1 MGVFLFLMVI
11 FQLYFFYFPDIKL
24 LPPFTL
30 IMKRNAPF
38 YWLFI
43 ALLLFKSF
51 TIFGQTQDTVHFTV
65 SMENPGNH
73 IFHVIMECK
82 VGPHET
88 STLKIPAWSPGYYQI
103 MDFADAV
110 TNFSVRDG
118 DGKNLEFKKKGKNG
132 WHVEK
137 GKATALKV
145 EYDVVTSREFV
156 GTSFVDQQ
164 HGYIIPASI
173 CLYLEDEIKRPAE
186 IAIKTY
192 RDWKN
197 VATGLDSIPGKN
209 FTYTAPD
216 FDILYDSPILI
227 GNLEELPAFEIR
239 GIPHRFIG
247 FKMGDFHKAQFMQDL
262 KKMIEQASGLIGD
275 IPYKHY
281 TFLAIGPGRGGIE
294 HLNST
299 AVSFNGADLGTQSG
313 KIRLLSFLTHE
324 YFHHYNVKRIRPIE
338 LGPFNYDRGSKT
350 NLLWVAEGLTVYY
363 EYPILNRAGL
373 MSEKEML
380 DAFRSLILQLETQP
394 GRLYQSLAQA
404 SAETWSDGP
413 SGRVN
418 DEFNK
423 TISYYI
429 KGPIVGLLLDFKIR
443 HETKNKKSLDD
454 VMRTLYQE
462 YYLKQ
467 KRGFTEMEFRKVC
480 EKIAGVSLE
489 EIFHYVYT
497 TKELDYVKYF
507 NYAGLDIDVAPKQV
521 PGGYLGIKTKL
532 QNDSL
537 LVTNVDWDSPAWR
550 AGVRRGNVIQEID
563 SEPATDKNI
572 EYIYANKK
580 SGEKVHLN
588 LVKNDTKI
596 AIPVVLGTKSER
608 SFAIKPISNPDKIQ
622 QMILKSWVK

>member
-1 MGVFLFLMVI
+1 
-11 FQLYFFYFPDIKL
+11 
-24 LPPFTL
+24 
-30 IMKRNAPF
+30 MKRNAPF

-43 ALLLFKSF
+43 TLLLFNSF
-51 TIFGQTQDTVHFTV
+51 IVFGQTQDPVRFLV
-65 SMENPGNH
+65 SMANPGNH
-73 IFHVIMECK
+73 TFHVTMECK

-88 STLKIPAWSPGYYQI
+88 SILKMPAWSPGYYQI
-103 MDFADAV
+103 MDFADGV
-110 TNFSVRDG
+110 TNFSVKDG

-137 GKATALKV
+137 GKANLLKV
-145 EYDVVTSREFV
+145 EYDIITSREFV
-156 GTSFVDQQ
+156 GTSFVDQE

-173 CLYLEDEIKRPAE
+173 CFYLQDEIKRPAE
-186 IAIKTY
+186 ITIEPY
-192 RDWKN
+192 PDWKN
-197 VATGLDSIPGKN
+197 VATGLDPVPGSA
-209 FTYTAPD
+209 FTYLAPD

-227 GNLEELPAFEIR
+227 GNLETLPAFEIK
-239 GIPHRFIG
+239 GIPHNFIG
-247 FKMGDFHKAQFMQDL
+247 FKMGDFDKAQFMQDL

-299 AVSFNGADLGTQSG
+299 AVSFNGADLSTRAG

-324 YFHHYNVKRIRPIE
+324 YFHHYNVKRIRPVE

-350 NLLWVAEGLTVYY
+350 NLLWVSEGLTVYY

-373 MSEKEML
+373 MSQKETL
-380 DAFRSLILQLETQP
+380 EAFRSLILQLETQP

-413 SGRVN
+413 SGRVT

-454 VMRTLYQE
+454 VMRVLYQE
-462 YYLKQ
+462 YYQKQ
-467 KRGFTEMEFRKVC
+467 KRGFTEAEFRKVC
-480 EKIAGVSLE
+480 EKVAGASLD

-507 NYAGLDIDVAPKQV
+507 NYAGLKIDVTPKQV
-521 PGGYLGIKTKL
+521 SGAYLGIKTKL

-537 LVTNVDWDSPAWR
+537 VVTSVDWDSPAWK
-550 AGVRRGNVIQEID
+550 AGVRRGNVIREID
-563 SEPATDKNI
+563 SAPASDKNI
-572 EYIYANKK
+572 EYVYTAKQ
-580 SGEKVHLN
+580 SGQKVHLS
-588 LVKNDTKI
+588 VIKNDTKI
-596 AIPVVLGTKSER
+596 GIPITLGTKSER
-608 SFAIKPISNPDKIQ
+608 SFEITPMADPDKLQ
-622 QMILKSWVK
+622 AAILKSWVR

>member
-1 MGVFLFLMVI
+1 
-11 FQLYFFYFPDIKL
+11 
-24 LPPFTL
+24 
-30 IMKRNAPF
+30 MKRNAPF

>member
-1 MGVFLFLMVI
+1 
-11 FQLYFFYFPDIKL
+11 
-24 LPPFTL
+24 
-30 IMKRNAPF
+30 MKRNAPF

-65 SMENPGNH
+65 SMENPVNH
-73 IFHVIMECK
+73 TFHVIMECK

-118 DGKNLEFKKKGKNG
+118 DGKNLEFNKKGKNG

-186 IAIKTY
+186 IAIKPY
-192 RDWKN
+192 HDWKN

-247 FKMGDFHKAQFMQDL
+247 FKMGDFDKAQFMQDL

-443 HETKNKKSLDD
+443 HETRNKKSLDD

-537 LVTNVDWDSPAWR
+537 LVTNVDWDSPAWK

-563 SEPATDKNI
+563 SAPATDKNI